1 MGLLVRQGAQV
12 NRVGSAPRNRKD
24 VESLVREREKT
35 WGRGIKLVLL
45 YSWGSG
51 CRSVDGA
58 DETIEPIG
66 DEANTTAELK
76 GERLE
81 EA

>member
-12 NRVGSAPRNRKD
+12 NRVGSAPRNTKH

-35 WGRGIKLVLL
+35 WGRGIKVLL

-51 CRSVDGA
+51 YRSVDGA
-58 DETIEPIG
+58 DETIEAIG
-66 DEANTTAELK
+66 DEANPTAELK